1 MFAPRRRRAS
11 ERSGTAAVE
20 LAVVLPVLL
29 AIYFALIEFAHCYMA
44 SQLMVTAARHA
55 GRLAVTNGATN
66 DQVIAEANRVMNSM
80 FDATKATIYIKDGS
94 TFDEPGEPP
103 SDYDELADVEVED
116 LEARQLFIVR
126 ITVPYNSISLFPSGF
141 WHTHVHDLTLSGQA
155 AMRHE

>member
-1 MFAPRRRRAS
+1 MMAFTEAQLKSLEAKLDAKYVRTRRAHD
-11 ERSGTAAVE
+11 TTLAYVE
-20 LAVVLPVLL
+20 GW
-29 AIYFALIEFAHCYMA
+29 H
-44 SQLMVTAARHA
+44 
-55 GRLAVTNGATN
+55 
-66 DQVIAEANRVMNSM
+66 VIAEANRVMNSM

-103 SDYDELADVEVED
+103 SDYDALADVEVED